1 MKLLSTRCD
10 GFVSHTSARF
20 GSKIGWLPRS
30 QDHPE
35 KRPRVTLMLVRV
47 AQELAPIQ
55 MEWSLPQRLAHSPQ
69 SVIGTPA
76 LLHDCAL

>member
-1 MKLLSTRCD
+1 
-10 GFVSHTSARF
+10 
-20 GSKIGWLPRS
+20 
-30 QDHPE
+30 
-35 KRPRVTLMLVRV
+35 MLVRV